1 MFKKATFILLAMF
14 SFQTFTMSVKA
25 MAAAEQRGV
34 VDRIHEPLLIGY
46 VATAVV
52 DLKKADG
59 YEGKLNSLPPL
70 KLALER
76 YKVTFSGIQELPNY
90 KKHKEAINSTIQ
102 TDVARA
108 IEGTHKE
115 LTPLLNA
122 SERMLPVLSEDE
134 EMEADISGPKEL
146 AGEVRNLLGEIKD
159 LSDQYK
165 N

>member
-52 DLKKADG
+52 DLKNTGENDKQMTA
-59 YEGKLNSLPPL
+59 L

-76 YKVTFSGIQELPNY
+76 YKAIFSGIRDLPNY

-108 IEGTHKE
+108 IENNQRE
-115 LTPLLNA
+115 LVPLLNA
-122 SERMLPVLSEDE
+122 SERILPVLPEDE
-134 EMEADISGPKEL
+134 EVEADTSGPKEL
-146 AGEVRNLLGEIKD
+146 VKDVRQLLEEIKN